1 MLFSTLFSVW
11 SFAVWAQDYK
21 LEGNNL
27 VLPTPITFKT
37 GTANI
42 SHDSENEKTLHYI
55 KVYLD
60 KKPSV
65 TLLRIEGHVSDEKN
79 AEDAQRLSE
88 KRAKAVAKALID
100 IGVDCNRL
108 LPVGFGSTKPVEANN
123 TPAGRAKNT
132 RIVIANA
139 ELRSKAIGGFPTDGG
154 GKKTDS
160 PCQK

>member
-1 MLFSTLFSVW
+1 MLFSTLLSVW

-27 VLPTPITFKT
+27 VLPAPITFKT

-42 SHDSENEKTLHYI
+42 SNESEDVLNYI

-60 KKPSV
+60 KKTSV
-65 TLLRIEGHVSDEKN
+65 TLLRIEGHVFDEKN
-79 AEDAQRLSE
+79 AEESQKLSE
-88 KRAKAVAKALID
+88 KRARAIAKALISR
-100 IGVDCNRL
+100 GVDCNRL
-108 LPVGFGSTKPVEANN
+108 LPVGFGSTKPVETNN
-123 TPAGRAKNT
+123 TAVGRAKNT

-139 ELRSKAIGGFPTDGG
+139 ELRSKAIGGYPVDGG